1 MAPPATPPS
10 APNITNATD
19 PPANSPENSP
29 SNSPS
34 ADGARIRARR
44 RADDPADSSA
54 NYAENSPSAEMR
66 VDVTVRRRHVHQNEY
81 LPIMTLNSPKYAYY
95 ELVYST
101 SVQVVLSGGDTE
113 AIDGPSATLTYWEEP
128 RCDLH
133 KATEPKSIAS
143 TAYTW

>member
-1 MAPPATPPS
+1 MAPPAAPPS

-29 SNSPS
+29 S
-34 ADGARIRARR
+34 AEGARIRAGR

-81 LPIMTLNSPKYAYY
+81 LAIMTLNSPNYAYY
-95 ELVYST
+95 ELVYI
-101 SVQVVLSGGDTE
+101 VH
-113 AIDGPSATLTYWEEP
+113 
-128 RCDLH
+128 RCR
-133 KATEPKSIAS
+133 
-143 TAYTW
+143 WC